1 MVVQATQDH
10 TTENLSTAWTPEGNR
25 RPAYSDPVGVLVS
38 GGVDSSVALA
48 RLSAAGFTNITAFYL
63 KIWLEDDVSS
73 LGECPWEDDLG
84 YARMVCRQ
92 FGVPLEVVSL
102 QHDYYE
108 RVVEYALSELRAGRT
123 PSPDIFCNQRIKFG
137 AFLERV
143 GERTD
148 WVASGHY
155 GRLVEADGG
164 DVHLYRAP
172 DPVKDQSYFLS
183 HLSQEQLSRTLF
195 PIGGLQKADVR
206 TLADRLDLANRARP
220 DSQGICFLGKI
231 RYPDF
236 VRYYLGE
243 KEGRI
248 VERETGRTLGSHR
261 GFWFYT
267 IGQRQGLGLSGGP
280 WYVTGKDVDG
290 NVVFV
295 THGEAVSRQASDVVE
310 LESLHWIGRRPDWTA
325 AAGAEATNRFSVKLR
340 HGPKRVACRIDPGGA
355 EGKSGR
361 ASGVGETINLYL
373 SECDR
378 GVAPGQF
385 GVLYDGERCLGA
397 GRIRAGYRSGRWA

>member
-1 MVVQATQDH
+1 MIVQAAQDSI
-10 TTENLSTAWTPEGNR
+10 TKNFAAAWTPETSR
-25 RPAYSDPVGVLVS
+25 VRTPARTDSIGVLVS

-63 KIWLEDDVSS
+63 KIWLEDDVAS
-73 LGECPWEDDLG
+73 LGDCPWEDDLG
-84 YARMVCRQ
+84 YARLVCRQ
-92 FGVPLEVVSL
+92 FDIPLEVVPL
-102 QHDYYE
+102 QTDYYD
-108 RVVEYALSELRAGRT
+108 RVVEYTLSELRAGRT

-155 GRLVEADGG
+155 GRVVETDDG
-164 DVHLYRAP
+164 DIHLYRSP

-183 HLSQEQLSRTLF
+183 HLGRQQLSRALF
-195 PIGGLQKADVR
+195 PIGELRKADVR
-206 TLADRLDLANRARP
+206 TLADRLALANRSRP

-243 KEGRI
+243 REGRI
-248 VERETGRTLGSHR
+248 VERETGRVLGSHR

-267 IGQRQGLGLSGGP
+267 IGQRQGLGLSNGP
-280 WYVTGKDVDG
+280 WYVTGKDVSD

-295 THGEAVSRQASDVVE
+295 THREAVYEQASGVVE
-310 LESLHWIGRRPDWTA
+310 LESLHWIGREPDWTA
-325 AAGAEATNRFSVKLR
+325 ATDADAPRRFSVKLR
-340 HGPKRVACRIDPGGA
+340 HGPKRIACRLERAGA
-355 EGKSGR
+355 EDNPRIAAGDGQN
-361 ASGVGETINLYL
+361 INLHL
-373 SECDR
+373 SESDR

-397 GRIRAGYRSGRWA
+397 GRIRAGYRA

>member
-10 TTENLSTAWTPEGNR
+10 TSPNLTTAWTPDSDR
-25 RPAYSDPVGVLVS
+25 VTRPALTDHIGVLVS

-48 RLSAAGFTNITAFYL
+48 RLHAAGFRKITAFYL

-84 YARMVCRQ
+84 HARMVCRQ

-102 QHDYYE
+102 QTDYYD

-143 GERTD
+143 GERAD

-155 GRLVEADGG
+155 GRIVEAETG
-164 DVHLYRAP
+164 DFHLYRAP

-183 HLSQEQLSRTLF
+183 HLSQEQLSRALF
-195 PIGGLQKADVR
+195 PIGGLLKADVR
-206 TLADRLDLANRARP
+206 TLADRLALANRSRP

-267 IGQRQGLGLSGGP
+267 TGQRQGLGLSGGP
-280 WYVTGKDVDG
+280 WYVTGKDVHE

-295 THGEAVSRQASDVVE
+295 SHREAVSGQASDVVE

-325 AAGAEATNRFSVKLR
+325 AVDVANRFTVKLR
-340 HGPKRVACRIDPGGA
+340 HGPKRISCRVVPGGA
-355 EGKSGR
+355 KGKDGT
-361 ASGVGETINLYL
+361 AADDGETINLYL
-373 SECDR
+373 SESDR

-385 GVLYDGERCLGA
+385 GVLYDGERCVGA
-397 GRIRAGYRSGRWA
+397 GRIRAGYRA

>member
-1 MVVQATQDH
+1 MVVQATQDPI
-10 TTENLSTAWTPEGNR
+10 TQNLGAAWTPGTSR
-25 RPAYSDPVGVLVS
+25 VRTPALNDSIGVLVS

-48 RLSAAGFTNITAFYL
+48 RLSAAGFKNITAFYL

-92 FGVPLEVVSL
+92 FGVPLEVVPL
-102 QHDYYE
+102 QTDYYD
-108 RVVEYALSELRAGRT
+108 RVVEYALKELRAGRT

-155 GRLVEADGG
+155 GRIAETDTG
-164 DVHLYRAP
+164 DFHLYRAP

-183 HLSQEQLSRTLF
+183 HLSQPQLSRALF
-195 PIGGLQKADVR
+195 PIGELQKADVR
-206 TLADRLDLANRARP
+206 TLADRLALANRSRP
-220 DSQGICFLGKI
+220 DSQGICFLCKI

-248 VERETGRTLGSHR
+248 VERETGRVLGSHR

-267 IGQRQGLGLSGGP
+267 TGQRQGLGLAGGP
-280 WYVTGKDVDG
+280 WYVTGKDVNE

-295 THGEAVSRQASDVVE
+295 THRDAVSGQASDVVE
-310 LESLHWIGRRPDWTA
+310 LESLHWIGRRPDWSA
-325 AAGAEATNRFSVKLR
+325 AADRNAPDRFSVKLR
-340 HGPKRVACRIDPGGA
+340 HGPKRIACRFEPAVA
-355 EGKSGR
+355 EHSARVAAGDGKN
-361 ASGVGETINLYL
+361 INLYL
-373 SECDR
+373 SESDR

-397 GRIRAGYRSGRWA
+397 GRIRAGYRA